1 MTSDTGTVTV
11 NAGIDLAS
19 AAALPPEEVV
29 KRLGSSDSGL
39 PATEA
44 ANRFGQYGPNLVGS
58 HKVSALAILW
68 GQLRNPL
75 LLLLLVAAGVSGLTG
90 DPTGAIIIAVIV
102 AGSVGLGFVN
112 EYRAAMAVQQLHER
126 IRRQAVVWRDGHE
139 RNVDVTQ
146 LVPGDVVALR
156 IGDIVPADMR
166 LLEADQLESD
176 ESVLTGES
184 LPVSK
189 DVAPVAGRAD
199 ADLSSC
205 VFMGT
210 IVQQGSGRGVVVA
223 TGASTSFGKIAAGLA
238 DRPPETGF
246 QVGLREFSKL
256 LATIALVVAISVF
269 VVNVALGRPLL
280 QALLFSLAIAVGLTP
295 ELFPAIVSVSL
306 SAGSRALAKKH
317 VLVKRLVTIEDLG
330 NIQVLFTDKTGTLTD
345 GSIAFNQAIDPDGK
359 DAIEPFLLGL
369 LCNEATMTDSGPVGG
384 NPLDQALL
392 RAAADRP
399 GPASKDEG
407 LAGYRRLGILPFDHK
422 RQMSSVLVSREDGPP
437 MLITKGAP
445 EVVLARCPTLPKGAQ
460 TTLDKLF
467 ADGDRVVAVATR
479 DLPAGTSAIT
489 TQDERQLTLAGF
501 LTFADRPKPD
511 AGPAVAQLSR
521 LGVDVKIITGDN
533 GVVAAKVC
541 REIGIEVAG
550 VMTGTDL
557 AKLDDK
563 GLAAAI
569 PETTVFAR
577 VSPGQKS
584 RIITVARKTG
594 KDVAFMGDG
603 VNDAVAIHHADVGIS
618 VDSGTDV
625 AKDAADVVLLEK
637 DLGVLATGVMEGRR
651 IFANTMKYVLMATSS
666 NFGNIFSAAGASLFL
681 SFLPLLPS
689 QILLNNLLYDTGQLA
704 IPSDNV
710 DPETLARPA
719 AWDIKF
725 VRHFMY
731 IFGPLSSAFD
741 FITFGILLWL
751 LHAGP
756 TEFRSGWF
764 VESIATQTLIIYVI
778 RTRRIPFFRSRPS
791 LPMLLVPTA
800 AAAIGIAL
808 PFTGLSHVLGFTP
821 LPASFFLVLA
831 VLIVAYMVLVDVAKS
846 LFYRAYAARPA
857 VPSAPPAASRAQA
870 AARVRRSARRQLRR
884 RAAPFTAHTVT
895 GPGRLLLQRGGSDGK
910 EPARADAD
918 GADAGHRAGA
928 IR

>member
-1 MTSDTGTVTV
+1 MTSRADAVAPST
-11 NAGIDLAS
+11 GIDLAT
-19 AAALPPEEVV
+19 AAAAAPQEVL

-39 PATEA
+39 SATEA
-44 ANRFGQYGPNLVGS
+44 AGRLERYGPNVVGL
-58 HKVSALAILW
+58 HRVRALAVLW

-90 DPTGAIIIAVIV
+90 DPTDAIIIAVIV
-102 AGSVGLGFVN
+102 ALSVGLGFVN
-112 EYRAAMAVQQLHER
+112 EYRAAMAVQQLHES
-126 IRRQAVVWRDGHE
+126 IRRQAVVWRDGHQ
-139 RNVDVTQ
+139 RNLDVTQ

-156 IGDIVPADMR
+156 IGDIVPADIR
-166 LLEADQLESD
+166 LLEADQLECD

-189 DVAPVAGRAD
+189 DVAPVAAGAD
-199 ADLSSC
+199 ADLSSA

-210 IVQQGSGRGVVVA
+210 IVQQGSGRGVVVV
-223 TGASTSFGKIAAGLA
+223 TGASTSFGKIASGLA
-238 DRPPETGF
+238 GRPPETGF
-246 QVGLREFSKL
+246 QIGLRKFSKL
-256 LATIALVVAISVF
+256 LATIALVVAILVF
-269 VVNVALGRPLL
+269 VINVALGRPLL
-280 QALLFSLAIAVGLTP
+280 EALLFSLAIAVGLTP

-306 SAGSRALAKKH
+306 SAGSRALAKRH
-317 VLVKRLVTIEDLG
+317 VLVKRLVAIEDLG
-330 NIQVLFTDKTGTLTD
+330 NIQVLFTDKTGTLTE
-345 GSIAFNQAIDPDGK
+345 GAITFNRSVGPDGK
-359 DAIEPFLLGL
+359 DAAEPFRLGL
-369 LCNEATMTDSGPVGG
+369 LCNEASMTDAGPVGG

-392 RAAADRP
+392 KAAAGMP
-399 GPASKDEG
+399 EAASETGGSPA
-407 LAGYRRLGILPFDHK
+407 YRRLAILPFDHK
-422 RQMSSVLVSREDGPP
+422 RQMSSVLDAQQDRAP

-445 EVVLARCPTLPKGAQ
+445 EAVLARSQAVPENAK
-460 TTLDKLF
+460 TTLNELF
-467 ADGDRVVAVATR
+467 ADGERVVAVATR
-479 DLPAGTSAIT
+479 DLPPGTPAIT

-501 LTFADRPKPD
+501 LTFADRPKRD
-511 AGPAVAQLSR
+511 AGPAVAQLSK

-550 VMTGTDL
+550 IMTGTDL
-557 AKLDDK
+557 VKLDDK

-569 PETTVFAR
+569 PKTTVFAR
-577 VSPGQKS
+577 VSPDQKS
-584 RIITVARKTG
+584 RIIVVARSTG

-704 IPSDNV
+704 IPTDNV

-731 IFGPLSSAFD
+731 IFGPLSSVFD
-741 FITFGILLWL
+741 FITFWILLSL

-778 RTRRIPFFRSRPS
+778 RTRRTPFFRSRPS

-800 AAAIGIAL
+800 AAAIGIVL

-821 LPASFFLVLA
+821 LPASFLLVLV

-846 LFYRAYAARPA
+846 LFYRAYVERPA
-857 VPSAPPAASRAQA
+857 VPSAQPSTA
-870 AARVRRSARRQLRR
+870 AAQPATDPRSVRQLHR
-884 RAAPFTAHTVT
+884 RAAPFVVKVLTGPGGFLLRRSATDGQPPPSA
-895 GPGRLLLQRGGSDGK
+895 GPGRL
-910 EPARADAD
+910 AR
-918 GADAGHRAGA
+918 R
-928 IR
+928 

>member
-1 MTSDTGTVTV
+1 MTSRAEAV
-11 NAGIDLAS
+11 APSSGIDLAT
-19 AAALPPEEVV
+19 AAAATPQEVL
-29 KRLGSSDSGL
+29 KRLGSGDSGL
-39 PATEA
+39 SATEA
-44 ANRFGQYGPNLVGS
+44 AGRLERYGPNIVGL
-58 HKVSALAILW
+58 HRVRALAVLW

-90 DPTGAIIIAVIV
+90 DPIDAIIIAVIV
-102 AGSVGLGFVN
+102 ALSVGLGFVN
-112 EYRAAMAVQQLHER
+112 EYRAAMAVQQLHEK
-126 IRRQAVVWRDGHE
+126 IRRQAVVWRDGHQ

-156 IGDIVPADMR
+156 IGDIVPADIR

-189 DVAPVAGRAD
+189 DVAPVAERAD

-210 IVQQGSGRGVVVA
+210 IVQQGSGRGVVVG
-223 TGASTSFGKIAAGLA
+223 TGASTSFGKIASGLA

-246 QVGLREFSKL
+246 QVGLRRFSKL
-256 LATIALVVAISVF
+256 LATIALVVSILVF
-269 VVNVALGRPLL
+269 LINVVLGRPLL
-280 QALLFSLAIAVGLTP
+280 EALLFSLAIAVGLTP

-306 SAGSRALAKKH
+306 SAGSRALAKQH
-317 VLVKRLVTIEDLG
+317 VLVKRLVAIEDLG
-330 NIQVLFTDKTGTLTD
+330 NIQILFTDKTGTLTD
-345 GSIAFNQAIDPDGK
+345 GAITFNRAVGPDGK
-359 DAIEPFLLGL
+359 DAAEPLRLGL
-369 LCNEATMTDSGPVGG
+369 LCNQASMTDAGPVGG

-399 GPASKDEG
+399 GEAAPGEGGSPA
-407 LAGYRRLGILPFDHK
+407 YRRLGILPFDHK
-422 RQMSSVLVSREDGPP
+422 RQMTSVLVAQQGRPP

-445 EVVLARCPTLPKGAQ
+445 EAVLARCPALPDSAQ

-467 ADGDRVVAVATR
+467 ADGERVIAVATR

-511 AGPAVAQLSR
+511 AGAAVAQLSR

-550 VMTGTDL
+550 VMNGTDL

-577 VSPGQKS
+577 VSPDQKS
-584 RIITVARKTG
+584 RIIGVARSTG
-594 KDVAFMGDG
+594 KDVAFLGDG

-681 SFLPLLPS
+681 AFLPLLPS

-719 AWDIKF
+719 AWDIRF
-725 VRHFMY
+725 VRQFLY
-731 IFGPLSSAFD
+731 VFGPLSSVFD
-741 FITFGILLWL
+741 FITFWVLLAL

-756 TEFRSGWF
+756 TEFRTGWF

-778 RTRRIPFFRSRPS
+778 RTRRTPFFRSRPS

-800 AAAIGIAL
+800 AAAIGVVL

-821 LPASFFLVLA
+821 PACRLLP
-831 VLIVAYMVLVDVAKS
+831 
-846 LFYRAYAARPA
+846 R
-857 VPSAPPAASRAQA
+857 
-870 AARVRRSARRQLRR
+870 
-884 RAAPFTAHTVT
+884 
-895 GPGRLLLQRGGSDGK
+895 PGRPDRGLHGAGRRGQGALL
-910 EPARADAD
+910 P
-918 GADAGHRAGA
+918 GA
-928 IR
+928 